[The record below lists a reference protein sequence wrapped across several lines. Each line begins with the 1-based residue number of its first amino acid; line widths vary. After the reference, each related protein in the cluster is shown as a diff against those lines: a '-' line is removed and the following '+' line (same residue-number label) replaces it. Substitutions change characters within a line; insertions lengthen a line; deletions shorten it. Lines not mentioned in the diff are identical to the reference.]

1 MPHSVGAEMK
11 RKLQL
16 GLIKNEVAA
25 RVGAIA
31 TGTTTVVPWIDQLS
45 VWLKIGST
53 FIGVCVGLATFAYY
67 VPLAIEKWR
76 QVLAKKKS

>member
-11 RKLQL
+11 RKFQL

-25 RVGAIA
+25 RVGAVT
-31 TGTTTVVPWIDQLS
+31 TGSATVVPWIDQLS
-45 VWLKIGST
+45 VWLKLGSLV
-53 FIGVCVGLATFAYY
+53 IGVCVGLATFAYY

-76 QVLAKKKS
+76 HVLAKKK